1 MVNSSK
7 DTQIAPFLSKC
18 YAMVDDPCTD
28 SIVSWSSSGT
38 SFVIWDVPK
47 LEQQLLPKYFKHGN
61 FSSFNRQLNQYGFK
75 KYDPDRWEFTNDW
88 FIKGQKH
95 MLKNITRKKAASQG
109 NFQHSQSLTSN
120 MALGRKSS
128 QGNSQE
134 TNTSWRMKPSNG
146 NCLENH
152 LRERNNSSRK
162 ISSQVNYELNLSQG
176 TDGFAGARVEVGD
189 LRLWEEVEILKKDKN
204 VVMQEL
210 TKLSHNQQGADS
222 KLLLLG
228 ERLQGMEIS
237 QQQML
242 SFLVM
247 VVQKP
252 GFLGKLLQQNEGHW
266 HISETNKKRPY
277 LALEQGAAFD
287 ELLTSEAQ
295 IVKYQ
300 PLRTGPPKPLLLLPS
315 NNDDTQDVSLSAI
328 GFDDFFKNM
337 DLMETEE
344 SMSVPMEE
352 DGRYEN
358 VGQIVIPDI
367 VEDTMLERLL
377 ASPNSAA
384 SVESQSLARF
394 AEELGLLISESD
406 NEDEEN

>member
-28 SIVSWSSSGT
+28 SIVSWSSTGT

-47 LEQQLLPKYFKHGN
+47 LEQQLLPKYYKHRN

-75 KYDPDRWEFTNDW
+75 KFDPDRWEFTNDG

-95 MLKNITRKKAASQG
+95 MLRNITRKKAASQG
-109 NFQHSQSLTSN
+109 NFQHSQSLVSN
-120 MALGRKSS
+120 LSLGRKSS

-134 TNTSWRMKPSNG
+134 MNTSRMKPSNG

-152 LRERNNSSRK
+152 LREKNNSSRK
-162 ISSQVNYELNLSQG
+162 ISSQVNSEQNLSQG
-176 TDGFAGARVEVGD
+176 TDGFTGARVEVGD

-228 ERLQGMEIS
+228 EQLQGMEIS

-252 GFLGKLLQQNEGHW
+252 GFLGKLLQQNESHW

-315 NNDDTQDVSLSAI
+315 NNDDAQDVNLSAT
-328 GFDDFFKNM
+328 GFEDFFTKM
-337 DLMETEE
+337 DLMDAEK
-344 SMSVPMEE
+344 SMSVPVEE
-352 DGRYEN
+352 DGCDEN
-358 VGQIVIPDI
+358 VGQIVIPDM
-367 VEDTMLERLL
+367 VDDMMLERLL

-384 SVESQSLARF
+384 NVESQSLARF